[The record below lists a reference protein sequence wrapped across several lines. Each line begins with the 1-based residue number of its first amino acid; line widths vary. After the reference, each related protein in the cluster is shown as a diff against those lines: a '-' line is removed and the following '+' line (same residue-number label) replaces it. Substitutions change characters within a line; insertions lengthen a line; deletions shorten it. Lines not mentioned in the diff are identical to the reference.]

1 MSKFIGLLLVILS
14 TQSVAGNN
22 AGCAKIGASMYI
34 GLTDAIVDDLN
45 ISRDQIIQKNVSVE
59 VILVSPITKVYAEQ
73 LAKEDYKKLDTHIL
87 SLDNYIDGYS
97 TENTEVIIAKYTYRN
112 ARNQKNV
119 FIASSLKNKYECSVR
134 FNGYLIV
141 KREF

>member
-1 MSKFIGLLLVILS
+1 MRVFIIISIFLFPRHALAS
-14 TQSVAGNN
+14 NN

-34 GLTDAIVDDLN
+34 GLTDAIVEDLN
-45 ISRDQIIQKNVSVE
+45 ISRDQIIQRNVSVE
-59 VILVSPITKVYAEQ
+59 VISVSPITKVYAEQ

-97 TENTEVIIAKYTYRN
+97 TDNTEVIIAKYTYRN
-112 ARNQKNV
+112 AKNQKNV
-119 FIASSLKNKYECSVR
+119 FIASSLQNKYECSVR

-141 KREF
+141 EREF

>member
-1 MSKFIGLLLVILS
+1 MSKFIGLLLVMLS
-14 TQSVAGNN
+14 TQSFASNN
-22 AGCAKIGASMYI
+22 DGCAKIGASMYI
-34 GLTDAIVDDLN
+34 GLTDAIVEDLS

-59 VILVSPITKVYAEQ
+59 VISVSPITKVYAEQ
-73 LAKEDYKKLDTHIL
+73 LAKEDYKKIDTHIL

-97 TENTEVIIAKYTYRN
+97 TDNTEVIIAKYIYRN
-112 ARNQKNV
+112 TKNQKNV

-134 FNGYLIV
+134 FNGYLVV

>member
-1 MSKFIGLLLVILS
+1 MRVFIINFILLFPHHALAI
-14 TQSVAGNN
+14 NN

-34 GLTDAIVDDLN
+34 GLTDAIVEDLS

-59 VILVSPITKVYAEQ
+59 VISVSPITKVYAEQ

-97 TENTEVIIAKYTYRN
+97 TDNTEVIIAKYIYRN
-112 ARNQKNV
+112 NKNQKNV
-119 FIASSLKNKYECSVR
+119 FIASSLQNKYECSVR

>member
-1 MSKFIGLLLVILS
+1 MIKFIGVLLVTLS

-34 GLTDAIVDDLN
+34 GLTDAIVEDLN

-59 VILVSPITKVYAEQ
+59 VISVSPITKVYAEQ

-87 SLDNYIDGYS
+87 SLDNYIEGYS
-97 TENTEVIIAKYTYRN
+97 TDNTEVIIAKYTYRN
-112 ARNQKNV
+112 AKNKNNI
-119 FIASSLKNKYECSVR
+119 FIASSLRNKYECSVR

-141 KREF
+141 EREF

>member
-14 TQSVAGNN
+14 TQSVASNN

-34 GLTDAIVDDLN
+34 GLTDAIVEDLN

-59 VILVSPITKVYAEQ
+59 VIFLSPISKVYAEQ
-73 LAKEDYKKLDTHIL
+73 LAKEDYKKIDTHIL

-97 TENTEVIIAKYTYRN
+97 TDNTEVIIAKYTYRN
-112 ARNQKNV
+112 AKNQKNV
-119 FIASSLKNKYECSVR
+119 FIASSLQNKYECSVR

-141 KREF
+141 EREF

>member
-14 TQSVAGNN
+14 TQSVASNN

-59 VILVSPITKVYAEQ
+59 VISVSPITKVYAEQ
-73 LAKEDYKKLDTHIL
+73 LAREDYKKLDTHIL
-87 SLDNYIDGYS
+87 SLDNYIDDYS
-97 TENTEVIIAKYTYRN
+97 TDNTEVIIAKYTYRN
-112 ARNQKNV
+112 ATNKKNI
-119 FIASSLKNKYECSVR
+119 FIVSSLQNKYECSVR

-141 KREF
+141 SREF